1 MIRKFF
7 DTATAEPATQLQQPN
22 IAALMAKQGVKSEG
36 EGLVSQPISINP
48 SEKKEEPTPVK
59 ETPPV
64 ETTNVAS
71 DAEKVASEPPKP
83 TEEPVKVE
91 AKKEPEPVKVPSWQE
106 VLRQQQPD
114 TVLKEL
120 LGLSDKEV
128 GILNEVK
135 GFDKVDYFT
144 NFLKAWKDGKANDY
158 LRELVTDYS
167 KMSAEEVMRHQLK
180 QEYPKASDKQL
191 EILYRNKI
199 VNAYHLDSEDETE
212 QTEGKLLLEAE
223 ADKYRDSFT
232 KNQQSY
238 LMPTPPPPQ
247 ASEPDNSEQIRQQE
261 LEAYKS
267 SILENPYAKDV
278 FSNGKISIGEGDE
291 KFTYKVDANDI
302 QGILFDTDKWAENFF
317 IKEEA
322 PNGTVRYVP
331 DVEKQLFVSTYL
343 KYGKDFL
350 NEYAKH
356 LMSLGGEKALKPIK
370 NASEPDKN
378 TPSPADAAPSSVAE
392 AMARSGR
399 VNYGGR

>member
-7 DTATAEPATQLQQPN
+7 DAAIAEPATQVSTNN
-22 IAALMAKQGVKSEG
+22 IAALMAKQGVKNEG
-36 EGLVSQPISINP
+36 EGMVAQPIILSP
-48 SEKKEEPTPVK
+48 EKKEEPQKVT

-71 DAEKVASEPPKP
+71 NPEKVASEPPKP
-83 TEEPVKVE
+83 TIEPVKVE
-91 AKKEPEPVKVPSWQE
+91 AAKEPEPTKAPSWQE

-144 NFLKAWKDGKANDY
+144 NFLKAWKEGKGNDY
-158 LRELVTDYS
+158 LREWTTDYS
-167 KMSAEEVMRHQLK
+167 KMSAEEVMRHQLR
-180 QEYPKASDKQL
+180 QEYPKATPTQL
-191 EILYRNKI
+191 DILYRNKV
-199 VNAYHLDSEDETE
+199 VNAYNLNSEDETE

-223 ADKYRDSFT
+223 ADKYRDSFI
-232 KNQQSY
+232 KNQQGY
-238 LMPTPPPPQ
+238 LMPSPPPPQ
-247 ASEPDNSEQIRQQE
+247 VAEPDNSEQLRQKE

-267 SILENPYAKDV
+267 SILDNPYSKEV
-278 FSNGKISIGEGDE
+278 FTNNKISIGEGDE
-291 KFTYKVDANDI
+291 KFSYNVNAKDI
-302 QGILFDTDKWAENFF
+302 QDILFDTDKWAENFF
-317 IKEEA
+317 LIENK
-322 PNGTVRYVP
+322 PDGTKQYVP
-331 DVEKQLFVSTYL
+331 DVEKQIFVATYL
-343 KYGKDFL
+343 KYGKSFL
-350 NEYAKH
+350 DEYAKH